1 MKQGRWAIAA
11 VSVVLGV
18 MIVVQFRMTQET
30 AGNNIRLQRTED
42 LASKLAD
49 TEKQNDQLKKELETL
64 QLGHE
69 TGTAHNDVET
79 LRYAAGL
86 TAVKGKGVTVTIEDS
101 RTPVKTGENAN
112 LYLIHDEDMLKVIN
126 ELRAAG
132 AEAISIN
139 DQRLVGT
146 TEIRCVGPTVV
157 VNRKSF
163 APPFVIRA
171 IGDPNSLNGALTM
184 RGGIGETLKYWG
196 IIMTIKKE
204 DTLVVPAYNGTF
216 TEEFGKAFN
225 EGGDK
230 A

>member
-1 MKQGRWAIAA
+1 MKQGRWAITA

-18 MIVVQFRMTQET
+18 MIVVQFRMTQEI
-30 AGNNIRLQRTED
+30 AGNNVRLQRTED
-42 LASKLAD
+42 LSTKLSD
-49 TEKQNDQLKKELETL
+49 MEKQNDALQKELNAIK
-64 QLGHE
+64 
-69 TGTAHNDVET
+69 TGSHSDEVQSNIEK

-86 TAVKGKGVTVTIEDS
+86 TAVKGQGVTVTIEDS
-101 RTPVKTGENAN
+101 RAPVKSGENAN

-126 ELRAAG
+126 ELRAGG

-171 IGDPNSLNGALTM
+171 IGNPNSLSGALTM

-196 IIMTIKKE
+196 ILMNVKKE
-204 DTLVVPAYNGTF
+204 DNLVVPAYTGTF
-216 TEEFGKAFN
+216 AEEFGKPYA
-225 EGGDK
+225 EGSTQE
-230 A
+230 